1 MAGGSSLLRRQQ
13 LRQIVSQRR
22 QPRGD
27 FPLPFARLKQLVR
40 DVERRQDRRLVDLD
54 DRPLA
59 QHLLQRLIDVPSHL
73 TRVLRRQVG
82 ANGVLLP
89 TDHHLDRVLLGAHLA
104 SARRPPFPPAAALAC
119 SSRKVSRC
127 SSSPTRARAASTRR
141 RSTLFSD
148 SRSPTRPRNSG
159 SGRDAAPPRGCA
171 SFKSDSALSARA
183 RQPATSS
190 VTTRRIASSSSSAR
204 LSALSP
210 TNIKLS
216 LQRPQR
222 FGERPLHVFDP
233 QRPRRIPE
241 HAVPGDAARPRR
253 YPCSPVL
260 VKDLQSLQH

>member
-1 MAGGSSLLRRQQ
+1 MADGSFFFSPQQ

-22 QPRGD
+22 QPRGV

-89 TDHHLDRVLLGAHLA
+89 TDHHLYRVLLGAHLA

-210 TNIKLS
+210 RS
-216 LQRPQR
+216 E
-222 FGERPLHVFDP
+222 ERRVGKEC
-233 QRPRRIPE
+233 RSRW
-241 HAVPGDAARPRR
+241 
-253 YPCSPVL
+253 SPY
-260 VKDLQSLQH
+260 H

>member
-159 SGRDAAPPRGCA
+159 SGRDPPAPPLPRGCA
-171 SFKSDSALSARA
+171 SFRSDSALSARA

-190 VTTRRIASSSSSAR
+190 VTTRRIASSWSSAR

-210 TNIKLS
+210 
-216 LQRPQR
+216 P
-222 FGERPLHVFDP
+222 
-233 QRPRRIPE
+233 
-241 HAVPGDAARPRR
+241 
-253 YPCSPVL
+253 Y
-260 VKDLQSLQH
+260 